1 MNDYEKRKQDRID
14 RYRERAARSRS
25 ESSALS
31 RQASDMASAIPFG
44 QPVHGAADHRYRD
57 RIGQKMEKSLAADE
71 KARYYEEK
79 AEAAEKNRAISSD
92 DPEAV
97 AKLTAKLEHL
107 QTAQTHMK
115 SVNAYYRKHGTCQG
129 YEGISDERAAELD
142 ERVKNGYSW
151 ERAPFPPYLLSNN
164 NQEIHRLKERIQHLT
179 TARELGYTGWEF
191 DGGRVEANQ
200 EINRLQVFFDD
211 IPSAETRQTMKNYGF
226 RWARSEGAWQ
236 RQLTDNAIYSARHIP
251 AIQPKDGS
259 DPVKMQPKHRRAQD
273 KER

>member
-1 MNDYEKRKQDRID
+1 
-14 RYRERAARSRS
+14 
-25 ESSALS
+25 
-31 RQASDMASAIPFG
+31 
-44 QPVHGAADHRYRD
+44 
-57 RIGQKMEKSLAADE
+57 
-71 KARYYEEK
+71 
-79 AEAAEKNRAISSD
+79 
-92 DPEAV
+92 
-97 AKLTAKLEHL
+97 
-107 QTAQTHMK
+107 MK

-142 ERVKNGYSW
+142 DRVKNGYSW

-200 EINRLQVFFDD
+200 ELNRLQVFFDD

-236 RQLTDNAIYSARHIP
+236 RQLSDNAIYSARHIP

-259 DPVKMQPKHRRAQD
+259 DPVKMQPKCRRTQD